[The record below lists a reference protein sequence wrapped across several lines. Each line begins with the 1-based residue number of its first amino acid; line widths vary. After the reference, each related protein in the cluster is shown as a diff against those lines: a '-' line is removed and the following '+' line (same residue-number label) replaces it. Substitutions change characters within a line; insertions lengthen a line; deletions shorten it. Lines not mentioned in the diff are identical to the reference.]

1 MPQRDRDRGSGREGE
16 GEGEPA
22 QPSYTSLCMKLF
34 SSVGFW
40 IQLP

>member
-1 MPQRDRDRGSGREGE
+1 MPQREGAGERESQPS
-16 GEGEPA
+16 PA